1 MGTLYECLREA
12 KLERYYPSFRAQ
24 GITKSE
30 ALTRLTV
37 NDCPA
42 FGITLAEDKRRLV
55 ELISIIKAVH
65 NVTERDDYLSGPP
78 AQNRALQNV
87 RNKSPRKRNRS
98 PAQTPLQVLLLLTC

>member
-30 ALTRLTV
+30 ALTRLTAS
-37 NDCPA
+37 DYPA
-42 FGITLAEDKRRLV
+42 FGITSAEDKRRLV

-65 NVTERDDYLSGPP
+65 NVSDREDILSGPP
-78 AQNRALQNV
+78 VNRSIQNV
-87 RNKSPRKRNRS
+87 KNKSPRKRNRS
-98 PAQTPLQVLLLLTC
+98 PAQAQIQVIIL